1 MPEEPPTSER
11 AAVYYIAAIIKNYEP
26 EFELRKNFTPGLFG
40 RSDPRY
46 PTVRREWLHGL
57 VRNGDLEK
65 RLLSLAEASDDLVD
79 HHSDEADSRL
89 NWRITFQHAFYLIHI
104 MALDKTFQRFALSVQ
119 TKSDFKEGL
128 ISIRKRPPY
137 LRYEVVSRLSELKP
151 ILANIWESFRRE
163 EEESHQ
169 QGRID
174 VAVARERE
182 KWLKRLADER
192 KRRQQIGYL
201 VAFVAIVVV
210 SIALNE
216 HLHWWGYGL
225 TQFDFFAVLFG
236 RPA

>member
-1 MPEEPPTSER
+1 M
-11 AAVYYIAAIIKNYEP
+11 I
-26 EFELRKNFTPGLFG
+26 
-40 RSDPRY
+40 
-46 PTVRREWLHGL
+46 
-57 VRNGDLEK
+57 
-65 RLLSLAEASDDLVD
+65 
-79 HHSDEADSRL
+79 
-89 NWRITFQHAFYLIHI
+89 
-104 MALDKTFQRFALSVQ
+104 
-119 TKSDFKEGL
+119 FKEGL

-137 LRYEVVSRLSELKP
+137 LRHEVVSRLSELKP

-225 TQFDFFAVLFG
+225 TQLLQAPNDLCG
-236 RPA
+236 P